1 MEISNFICA
10 GWVVV
15 FVVPPLLLG
24 SVCKLLNFWSRGSLN
39 KSWGL
44 SYQVGMYKLLPKG
57 YKPEEDGGNGD
68 FWYSYLVYNL
78 MVGASFSFL
87 LSKIVTDVPFQT
99 VLYAIYIIATILTL
113 LYLPRFIIDLT
124 KGLKMN
130 HKSGDLEE
138 INSLKKRLEQL
149 EKGE

>member
-1 MEISNFICA
+1 MEKVDMVAAIGFLLWAVNMLLP
-10 GWVVV
+10 VV
-15 FVVPPLLLG
+15 LG
-24 SVCKLLNFWSRGSLN
+24 IITGLVYFWSRGKVSLELACRYQSL
-39 KSWGL
+39 KWKDKKDDWERGEPHQWAGKYFILEGVLGFVVVLLLQEAGL
-44 SYQVGMYKLLPKG
+44 IVAFIAGT
-57 YKPEEDGGNGD
+57 
-68 FWYSYLVYNL
+68 
-78 MVGASFSFL
+78 FL
-87 LSKIVTDVPFQT
+87 
-99 VLYAIYIIATILTL
+99 AL